1 MSARDY
7 ESPTLPWAWSPQI
20 APSCDLNLCGQIL
33 EQRLPLRVILQ
44 SHDGDSYML
53 YRPLC
58 KILHTFSEFLIVVRP
73 ETQLAG
79 GR

>member
-1 MSARDY
+1 
-7 ESPTLPWAWSPQI
+7 
-20 APSCDLNLCGQIL
+20 
-33 EQRLPLRVILQ
+33 
-44 SHDGDSYML
+44 ML